1 MDKDWAEGLAD
12 HCEYAGPEYD
22 SPDECEVNVSD
33 DDEEPVITVGDVLL
47 SKMRAEVTWAR
58 GAAGL
63 KRCPLCP
70 FRKFNRAARLLHH
83 INTYHTEQRQYLCSG
98 TKQLKVVCALFDND
112 QIASQK
118 GSRYMSRSAEILR
131 ATVSPPLASDSN
143 GIDRHIR
150 LVFAGAGPQFWNKA
164 VVDESDNLRRVRNVY
179 YTVEFADVVYRELLL
194 RNAKCKAAIPRI
206 LQSIVSAGSQLAS
219 LMPRHVKDWWPII
232 EDIFSSPS
240 VRTLQNDAM
249 NFFVEAK
256 EFQYL
261 SIDGTMKCALPVLG
275 QASWRASKATRDAAP
290 FDDESAMRKV
300 LTVRGCSSAV
310 LAMVPVQENTWRRVS
325 TQDHEQVQRPR

>member
-1 MDKDWAEGLAD
+1 MGLAD

-22 SPDECEVNVSD
+22 SPEECEVNVSD

-70 FRKFNRAARLLHH
+70 FRKCNRAARLLHH
-83 INTYHTEQRQYLCSG
+83 INICHTEQRQYLCSG
-98 TKQLKVVCALFDND
+98 TKQLKVGCALFDSD
-112 QIASQK
+112 QIALQK

-194 RNAKCKAAIPRI
+194 CNAKCKAAIPRI
-206 LQSIVSAGSQLAS
+206 LQSIVSAGSHLAS
-219 LMPRHVKDWWPII
+219 LMPRHVKD
-232 EDIFSSPS
+232 
-240 VRTLQNDAM
+240 
-249 NFFVEAK
+249 
-256 EFQYL
+256 
-261 SIDGTMKCALPVLG
+261 
-275 QASWRASKATRDAAP
+275 
-290 FDDESAMRKV
+290 
-300 LTVRGCSSAV
+300 
-310 LAMVPVQENTWRRVS
+310 
-325 TQDHEQVQRPR
+325 